1 MKNIIVSVVALLTIL
16 FCTSAQAQTTS
27 GQAVNYQIDASHT
40 GSINAPGLTPPLQQK
55 WSVNFGQNIS
65 YPIIADG
72 KVFVTVRNPSVYGT
86 KLYALNAATGAIAW
100 GPIDLGGVYYWSALC
115 YENGRVFALNGDG
128 VLRAFDAANGNI
140 VWTRQLPGQYS
151 FSSAPTVYQG
161 VIYTGGAG
169 SGGTVYAVSADT
181 GNVLWTA
188 SVMNGSQSSPAVT
201 QDGLYVSYSC
211 PNVYKL
217 NPATGALIWRYSNG
231 CSGGGGKTP
240 AFYNGRLYV
249 RDYLPDYIF
258 DAQTGAQA
266 GNFVSKS
273 IPAFKGQMGFFLN
286 GPKYFGSS
294 GTLEG
299 RDVNSNSVMWTFGG
313 DGFLQSG
320 LLVVNDYVYVG
331 SDRGK
336 LYALAAN
343 TGQQVWSTNV
353 GVGIPYV
360 DEQNSSQPLT
370 GFAAGEG
377 ILVVPTKTTLVAYEG
392 DHTAPTLTWGSQT
405 PAANAASWNN
415 TPVDVPFTPSDS
427 LSGVATS
434 NPENPLHFY
443 AEGANQTQQ
452 VTVTDVA
459 GNSSTFTS
467 PAVNID
473 LTSPSTSAGLSGAS
487 GTSEWYPG
495 AVQVSL
501 TATDAM
507 SGIANTFYSVDGG
520 AQQTYAGPFT
530 ISTDGSHTV
539 NYWSMDVAGNTEAQQ
554 STVVKIDMSGPSTA
568 ASINGASSN
577 GWYQNPAQVSLNAS
591 DSSSGVASSYYT
603 VDGGATQTYS
613 APFSVS
619 GGGSHAVNYWSVDA
633 VGNVETQKSLT
644 VNIDTSAPSTQ
655 ASANGMLGSN
665 GWYISPTVQVALAPS
680 DNNQSGVA
688 NVYYSVDG
696 GPQQTYAGS
705 ITISGNAQ
713 HQVSY
718 WGVDRFGN
726 TETARTLVVKIDN
739 AGPTMQ
745 NSVTGTPGN
754 SVYFRSA
761 IQMSLTAT
769 DNPNGSGVANS
780 YYRIDGGPTQSYTV
794 PFTVSGDGTHPVDF
808 WSVDA
813 AGNSNNSY
821 TVMIRID
828 ATAPLTQATA
838 TGPMGTNGWYRASV
852 QVSLTASDNLS
863 GMANSYYTIDGGA
876 VQTYA
881 GIFWVAGNG
890 THTIKYWSM
899 DQANNT
905 EAQRTLMVGIDTS
918 GPVITA
924 ATNPASGSKRG
935 TPYTVTVSGRVT
947 DTPSGV
953 KPNSSVYNVIDEYG
967 VTQPGGA
974 VVVKADGTYTFTL
987 SLPATRKNNDADG
1000 HTYTINITSSDQ
1012 AGNTGTAS
1020 AIFKIL

>member
-40 GSINAPGLTPPLQQK
+40 GSVNTPGLTPPLQQK
-55 WSVNFGQNIS
+55 WSVNFGQSIS

-72 KVFVTVRNPSVYGT
+72 KVFVTVRNPSAYGT
-86 KLYALNAATGAIAW
+86 KLYALDAATGANAW
-100 GPIDLGGVYYWSALC
+100 GPIALTGTYYWSALC
-115 YENGRVFALNGDG
+115 YENGRVFALNYDG
-128 VLRAFDAANGNI
+128 SLKAFDAANGNLI
-140 VWTRQLPGQYS
+140 WTRQLPGQYS

-188 SVMNGSQSSPAVT
+188 SVMNGDMSSPAVT
-201 QDGLYVSYSC
+201 SDGLYVSYSC

-217 NPATGALIWRYSNG
+217 NPATGALIWRYSTG

-249 RDYLPDYIF
+249 RDYNPDYIF
-258 DAQTGAQA
+258 NAQTGAQA
-266 GNFVSKS
+266 GNFISKS
-273 IPAFKGQMGFFLN
+273 IPTFSGQMGFFLN

-299 RDVNSNSVMWTFGG
+299 RDLNSNSVMWSFAG
-313 DGFLQSG
+313 DGYLQSG
-320 LLVVNDYVYVG
+320 MLVVNDYVYVG

-336 LYALAAN
+336 LYAVEVA

-360 DEQNSSQPLT
+360 DEHNVSQPLT

-377 ILVVPTKTTLVAYEG
+377 ILVIPTKTTLVAYEG
-392 DHTAPTLTWGSQT
+392 DNTAPNLTWGSQT
-405 PAANAASWNN
+405 PAANAAGWNN
-415 TPVDVPFTPSDS
+415 TPVDIPFTPFDP
-427 LSGVATS
+427 SGVATS

-443 AEGANQTQQ
+443 TEGANQTQQ
-452 VTVTDVA
+452 VTVTDTA
-459 GNSSTFTS
+459 GNSNTFTS

-473 LTSPSTSAGLSGAS
+473 LTAPSTSAGLSGPS

-501 TATDAM
+501 TASDAM
-507 SGIANTFYSVDGG
+507 SGIANIFYSVDGG
-520 AQQTYAGPFT
+520 AAQTYAGPFT

-554 STVVKIDMSGPSTA
+554 STVVKIDVSAPSTA
-568 ASINGASSN
+568 ASVIGAPSN
-577 GWYQNPAQVSLNAS
+577 GWYQNPAQVSLTASDNAS
-591 DSSSGVASSYYT
+591 GVVNSYYT
-603 VDGGATQTYS
+603 VDGGATQTY
-613 APFSVS
+613 ATPFSVS
-619 GGGSHAVNYWSVDA
+619 GGGSHTVNYWSVDA

-644 VNIDTSAPSTQ
+644 VNVDTSAPSTQ
-655 ASANGMLGSN
+655 ASTSGMQGSN
-665 GWYISPTVQVALAPS
+665 GWYISPTVQVSLTPA
-680 DNNQSGVA
+680 DNQSGIA
-688 NVYYSVDG
+688 NTYYSVDG
-696 GPQQTYAGS
+696 GAQQTYAGPF
-705 ITISGNAQ
+705 TVNGNAQ

-718 WGVDRFGN
+718 WSVDRFGN
-726 TETARTLVVKIDN
+726 TETARALVVKIDN

-745 NSVTGTPGN
+745 NAVTGTPGN

-769 DNPNGSGVANS
+769 DNASGSGVANS

-808 WSVDA
+808 WSVDM
-813 AGNSNNSY
+813 AGNSNYSY

-828 ATAPLTQATA
+828 ATAPLTQAAA

-852 QVSLTASDNLS
+852 QVSLAASDNLS

-876 VQTYA
+876 TQTYT
-881 GIFWVAGNG
+881 GVFMVTGTG

-905 EAQRTLMVGIDTS
+905 ETQRTLIVGIDAS

-924 ATNPASGSKRG
+924 ATNPVSGSKRG
-935 TPYTVTVSGRVT
+935 APYTVTVSGRIT
-947 DTPSGV
+947 DTPSSV
-953 KPNSSVYNVIDEYG
+953 KPNSSMYNVVDEYG
-967 VTQPGGA
+967 VTQPSGS

-987 SLPATRKNNDADG
+987 SLPATRKNNDSDG
-1000 HTYTINITSSDQ
+1000 HKYTINILSSDQ
-1012 AGNTGTAS
+1012 AGNTGTA
-1020 AIFKIL
+1020 ATIFKIL

>member
-16 FCTSAQAQTTS
+16 FCASTQAQTTS

-40 GSINAPGLTPPLQQK
+40 GSVNTPGLTPPLQQK

-72 KVFVTVRNPSVYGT
+72 KVFVTVRNASVYGT

-115 YENGRVFALNGDG
+115 YENGRVFAINGDG
-128 VLRAFDAANGNI
+128 LLKAFDAANGNLI
-140 VWTRQLPGQYS
+140 WTRQLPGQYS

-169 SGGTVYAVSADT
+169 SGGTIYAVSADT

-188 SVMNGSQSSPAVT
+188 SAANGSQSSPAVT
-201 QDGLYVSYSC
+201 SDGLYVSYSC
-211 PNVYKL
+211 PNVYKF

-249 RDYLPDYIF
+249 RDYNPDYIF

-266 GNFVSKS
+266 GNFISKS

-299 RDVNSNSVMWTFGG
+299 RDLNSNSVMWSFAG

-331 SDRGK
+331 SDSGK

-377 ILVVPTKTTLVAYEG
+377 ILVIPTKTTLVAYEG
-392 DHTAPTLTWGSQT
+392 DHTGPSLTWGSQT
-405 PAANAASWNN
+405 PAANAAGWNN
-415 TPVDVPFTPSDS
+415 TPVDIPFTPSDD

-443 AEGANQTQQ
+443 TEGANQTQQ
-452 VTVTDVA
+452 VTVTDAA
-459 GNSSTFTS
+459 GNSNIFTS

-473 LTSPSTSAGLSGAS
+473 LTAPSTSAGLSGTA
-487 GTSEWYPG
+487 GANEWYPG

-501 TATDAM
+501 TASDAM
-507 SGIANTFYSVDGG
+507 SGIANIFYSVDGG

-554 STVVKIDMSGPSTA
+554 STVVKIDMSAPSTA
-568 ASINGASSN
+568 ASINGAFSN
-577 GWYQNPAQVSLNAS
+577 GWYQNPAQVFLTAS

-603 VDGGATQTYS
+603 VDGGAVQTYA

-619 GGGSHAVNYWSVDA
+619 GGGSHTVNYWSVDA

-644 VNIDTSAPSTQ
+644 VNIDTSAPTTQ
-655 ASANGMLGSN
+655 ASTSGMQGSN
-665 GWYISPTVQVALAPS
+665 GWYISPTVQVLLTPADS
-680 DNNQSGVA
+680 QSGVA

-696 GPQQTYAGS
+696 GAQQTYAGS
-705 ITISGNAQ
+705 FTVSGNAQ

-718 WGVDRFGN
+718 WSVDRFGN
-726 TETARTLVVKIDN
+726 TETARVLVVKIDN

-761 IQMSLTAT
+761 VQMSLTAT

-780 YYRIDGGPTQSYTV
+780 YYRIDNGPTQSYTT
-794 PFTVSGDGTHPVDF
+794 PFTVSGDGTHPVNF

-828 ATAPLTQATA
+828 ATAPLTQAAA

-863 GMANSYYTIDGGA
+863 GMANSYYTVDGGA
-876 VQTYA
+876 TQTYA
-881 GIFWVAGNG
+881 GVFWVAGTG

-905 EAQRTLMVGIDTS
+905 ETQRTLMVGIDTS

-924 ATNPASGSKRG
+924 ATNPSSGTKRG
-935 TPYTVTVSGRVT
+935 APYTVTVSGRIT

-967 VTQPGGA
+967 VTQPGGS

-987 SLPATRKNNDADG
+987 SLPATRKSNDSDG
-1000 HTYTINITSSDQ
+1000 HKYTINIYSSDQ

-1020 AIFKIL
+1020 TIFKIL